1 MNREAIIKSITVKF
15 EANSSSHTDES
26 TPAIIVTKPGKAM
39 TIEEK
44 KKEWR
49 KSLILQYHPMICRVC
64 GCEFSVNH
72 RIYKD
77 KLVHCPNQSCSVH
90 INIGNRCTIL

>member
-49 KSLILQYHPMICRVC
+49 KS
-64 GCEFSVNH
+64 
-72 RIYKD
+72 
-77 KLVHCPNQSCSVH
+77 
-90 INIGNRCTIL
+90 